1 MAVAVFIAI
10 MFAFSPRSQW
20 PTMAVL
26 AAVLVAVFAGL
37 MTPTVRRAAQT
48 RRRLFIWAGVG
59 TLIISSGVLVAA
71 LAFPSAFNVELSAD
85 AFCTLLLVGSFL
97 IWLPYISATTDRAV
111 EAQKLV
117 RSAGPVGMDRI
128 SAISEATEAL
138 SDPLV
143 QRTSFA
149 QVVGPWFLAFC
160 ILPLLLE
167 LLNRTAKSTLTTQ
180 GHAMLFLLAL
190 LGLIL
195 AGYLILII
203 VGIQWTRFVV
213 TYQKPHWF
221 SISGGAVWACA
232 WRLLVF
238 GSMFRATRGI
248 EPWLARQLPA
258 AAPAVLQAMSDAAV
272 FALALLATP
281 FALSLTAAALGASTR
296 AAEMRMRVF
305 RTTGRSAYV
314 GAALVLAPFFVI
326 AWLYETFSAQL
337 QGPVAQICT
346 AYIYFTAM
354 FLTVTALAG
363 YFGRLYAK
371 SDVVG

>member
-1 MAVAVFIAI
+1 MLLID
-10 MFAFSPRSQW
+10 
-20 PTMAVL
+20 
-26 AAVLVAVFAGL
+26 AGL
-37 MTPTVRRAAQT
+37 LA
-48 RRRLFIWAGVG
+48 
-59 TLIISSGVLVAA
+59 AA

-85 AFCTLLLVGSFL
+85 AFCALLLVGSFL
-97 IWLPYISATTDRAV
+97 IWLPYMSATTDRAV

-117 RSAGPVGMDRI
+117 RSAGPIGADRI
-128 SAISEATEAL
+128 SAISEASEAL
-138 SDPLV
+138 SDPIT
-143 QRTSFA
+143 QWTSFT

-167 LLNRTAKSTLTTQ
+167 MLNRTAKSTPVSQ
-180 GHAMLFLLAL
+180 GHAMLLLLAL

-213 TYQKPHWF
+213 TYRKPHPF
-221 SISGGAVWACA
+221 SIPGGALWACV
-232 WRLLVF
+232 WRLLIF
-238 GSMFRATRGI
+238 GSVFRATQGI
-248 EPWLARQLPA
+248 EPWLARQLPGM
-258 AAPAVLQAMSDAAV
+258 APAVLHAMSEAAV

-305 RTTGRSAYV
+305 RTTGRRVYL
-314 GAALVLAPFFVI
+314 GAALVLAPFFVV
-326 AWLYETFSAQL
+326 AWLYDAFSAQL
-337 QGPVAQICT
+337 QGPIARMST
-346 AYIYFTAM
+346 AYIYFIAL

-371 SDVVG
+371 SNIVG